1 MESTLGL
8 VKTPSVT
15 DRLSD
20 HVDQVYEVIQEIR
33 TAIFDLQTGP
43 DDGSQLRTVLHQV
56 ITDLTADSP
65 IKTTVRMS
73 GPLDTI
79 GPRFAQH
86 LEAAVRESV
95 SNAVR
100 HSRATTLMITIC
112 ADDDVVVDVTDDGVG
127 MPVTVGRSGLHNLRA
142 RAQTVGGTCTVET
155 PDAGGTRFIWTA
167 PLS

>member
-8 VKTPSVT
+8 VKTPALN

-33 TAIFDLQTGP
+33 TAIFDLQSGP
-43 DDGSQLRTVLHQV
+43 EDGSQLRAVLNQI

-73 GPLDTI
+73 GPLDNVS
-79 GPRFAQH
+79 PRFAQH
-86 LEAAVRESV
+86 IEAALRESV

-100 HSRATTLMITIC
+100 HAKATTLMITIC
-112 ADDDVVVDVTDDGVG
+112 ADSDIVIDVTDDGIG
-127 MPVTVGRSGLHNLRA
+127 MPVTVGRSGLHNLRN
-142 RAQTVGGTCTVET
+142 RAQSAGGTCTVESL
-155 PDAGGTRFIWTA
+155 DEGGTRFIWTA
-167 PLS
+167 PMP